1 MSTRTLICI
10 IITVAIAG
18 CITTKTT
25 DPLGNTTE
33 ISQLDLQ
40 AINALNAIATAD
52 ATLATQLYAQY
63 HPVKVSAQTATTT
76 ATRATTLSNLQDAV
90 SIILTA
96 AKPFLK

>member
-1 MSTRTLICI
+1 MRTLTLICI

-25 DPLGNTTE
+25 DLLGNTTD

-40 AINALNAIATAD
+40 AIAALNAIGASD
-52 ATLATQLYAQY
+52 ATLAAQLYAQY
-63 HPVKVSAQTATTT
+63 HPAKVTAQSQTTT
-76 ATRATTLSNLQDAV
+76 AGKETAIINLQDIV